1 MVRVHP
7 ASQKVKA
14 EYQYRANI
22 VVITNKKT
30 PYYLPQKP
38 KNNYLCGMITTEE
51 KDFIFG
57 IRPIQEAIT
66 AGKEIDRILI
76 EKDLKS
82 PHITELI
89 GTCTK
94 LHIPFVRVPAEKL
107 NRITKKNHQGV
118 IAYLSSIVYASLDHV
133 VTEAF
138 AAGRNP
144 LILVLDRITDVR
156 NFGAIARTAEC
167 AGVDAIVVPEKNS
180 ARIGGDAYKTSAG
193 ALSFIPVC
201 REQNMFNAIKYLKNS
216 GLQIVACTEKA
227 NKEVFFVDLTT
238 PTAII
243 MGSEEDGIIPEYIG
257 QAHLAVKIPMKGK
270 ISSLNVSVA
279 TGVILFETMRQRMM

>member
-1 MVRVHP
+1 
-7 ASQKVKA
+7 
-14 EYQYRANI
+14 
-22 VVITNKKT
+22 
-30 PYYLPQKP
+30 
-38 KNNYLCGMITTEE
+38 MITTEE

-89 GTCTK
+89 TTCIQ
-94 LHIPFVRVPAEKL
+94 LHIPFVRVPVEKL

-144 LILVLDRITDVR
+144 LILILDRITDVR

-180 ARIGGDAYKTSAG
+180 ARIGGDAFKTSAG

-216 GLQIVACTEKA
+216 GLQIVACTEKS
-227 NKEVFFVDLTT
+227 NKDVFYIDLTP

-243 MGSEEDGIIPEYIG
+243 MGSEEDGIMHEYIE
-257 QAHLAVKIPMKGK
+257 QCHLAVKIPMQGK

-279 TGVILFETMRQRMM
+279 TGVILFETMRQRTV